1 MRSIH
6 PERLDSATAEDAA
19 ANLADLRRI
28 NRYLGGHT
36 TLLRAVARLYGPGDS
51 FSVLDLGAASGD
63 MGHALQRR
71 FPRAR
76 VVALDASER
85 HLLQARGR
93 RVVADAFRLPVAA
106 RQFDIVMC
114 SLFLHHFTN
123 EQITVLLGSMGAVA
137 RRAVVVTDLE
147 RHTIA
152 RAFLPATRWLFRWHA
167 LTLHDG
173 PVSVQAGFLPSE
185 LRALA
190 DAAGLRNAAVRRH
203 VPWFR
208 LSLVWENPQPDGI
221 LS

>member
-36 TLLRAVARLYGPGDS
+36 TLLRAVARLYAPSDS

-63 MGHALQRR
+63 MGQALQRR

-85 HLLQARGR
+85 HLTQGRGR
-93 RVVADAFRLPVAA
+93 RVVADAFRLPVAPQ
-106 RQFDIVMC
+106 QFDLVMC
-114 SLFLHHFTN
+114 SLFLHHFPN
-123 EQITVLLGSMGAVA
+123 EQITQLLTSMRSLA
-137 RRAVVVTDLE
+137 RRAIIVTDLE
-147 RHTIA
+147 RHPLA
-152 RAFLPATRWLFRWHA
+152 RLFLPATRWLFRWHA
-167 LTLHDG
+167 ITLHDG
-173 PVSVQAGFLPSE
+173 PVSVQAGFLPQE
-185 LRALA
+185 LLALA
-190 DAAGLRNAAVRRH
+190 NAAGLRNAAVRRH

-208 LSLVWENPQPDGI
+208 LSLVWENPRPDVI